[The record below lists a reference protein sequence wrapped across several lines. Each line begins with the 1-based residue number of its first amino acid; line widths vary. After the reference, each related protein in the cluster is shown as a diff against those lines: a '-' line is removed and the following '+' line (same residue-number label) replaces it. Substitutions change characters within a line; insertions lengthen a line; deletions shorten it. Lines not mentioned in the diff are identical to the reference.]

1 MSCDDIPG
9 RSIKN
14 FHPPQ
19 ACLSGS
25 GLFFFLFFLFFFFVL
40 SFVFCPDSYIS
51 KGESRIDLTNNTL
64 FVNTSLKR
72 EREDGKCL
80 YFDVIPFIP
89 FTLRL

>member
-1 MSCDDIPG
+1 MTHTSKTSMLL
-9 RSIKN
+9 RL
-14 FHPPQ
+14 
-19 ACLSGS
+19 ACLAQV
-25 GLFFFLFFLFFFFVL
+25 FYFFLFFFFFSFVL

-51 KGESRIDLTNNTL
+51 KGEARIDLTNNTL
-64 FVNTSLKR
+64 FVNMSLKR